1 MNIGLE
7 ELQRQLSELGYSPII
22 VENTNR
28 KFVKFE
34 FLIPV
39 GRFKGKEVEIALEAP
54 NFPLNPPSG
63 PFLKPHLMPISGGGG
78 THPTGGIHA
87 MNLPTSDYQ
96 YWSRPFSNW
105 KNSEMTAKVYL
116 AFIRTLFDFE

>member
-54 NFPLNPPSG
+54 HFPLNPPSG
-63 PFLKPHLMPISGGGG
+63 PFLKPHIMPISGNGGN
-78 THPTGGIHA
+78 HPTGGIHA
-87 MNLPTSDYQ
+87 MNLPTPDYQ